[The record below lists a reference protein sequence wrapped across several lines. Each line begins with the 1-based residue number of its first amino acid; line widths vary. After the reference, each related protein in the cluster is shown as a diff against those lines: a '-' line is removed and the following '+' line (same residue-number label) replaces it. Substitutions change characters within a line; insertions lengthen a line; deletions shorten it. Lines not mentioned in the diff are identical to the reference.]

1 MIEPTQI
8 PFTDVLVESLFRFI
22 ALISIKFPVAD
33 TLPALVSQVLCFPH
47 ITTLQKLHPTITTIE
62 LPRRIPSLHLGRH
75 LQLVASKTLVRKVM
89 QYDLMVYHASS
100 PDIFLVCR
108 E

>member
-1 MIEPTQI
+1 MDGIN
-8 PFTDVLVESLFRFI
+8 VLVESLFRFI

-47 ITTLQKLHPTITTIE
+47 ITTFQKPRITTIE
-62 LPRRIPSLHLGRH
+62 LPRRIPPRHLGRH